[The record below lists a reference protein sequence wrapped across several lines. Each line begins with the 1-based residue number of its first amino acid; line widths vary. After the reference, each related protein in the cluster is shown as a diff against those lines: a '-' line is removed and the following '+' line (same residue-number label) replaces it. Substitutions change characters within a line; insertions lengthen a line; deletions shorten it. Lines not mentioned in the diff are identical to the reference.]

1 MAWIQIYIN
10 TSKNKVDEIS
20 ELLLEIGCLSITYT
34 NAGNTPIFELDPGDV
49 KYWQDTEVVGLFDA
63 TVDTAAITAFL
74 RKQSVFSS
82 GLYYRF
88 EQVEDKDWEREWMD
102 SFHPMQFGERL
113 WVCPSWCTIPD
124 NYACRRVLLD
134 PGLAFGTGTHETTAL
149 CLEWLD
155 SMNLQ
160 GKTIV
165 DFGCGSGILAIA
177 AVKLGAER
185 AIGIDIDPKAILA
198 SRENAERNGVAD
210 LVEWYLPNDAPGL
223 KADVVVANILAS
235 PLKALKR
242 EICSYA
248 NAGGSIALSGILV
261 EQAKSVEDEYA
272 ELLALENSQQK
283 GEWVRISGRL
293 LPVKKAI

>member
-10 TSKNKVDEIS
+10 TTKNRVDEIS
-20 ELLLEIGCLSITYT
+20 ELLLAIGCLSITYT
-34 NAGNTPIFELDPGDV
+34 NAGDTPIFELDPGDV
-49 KYWQDTEVVGLFDA
+49 AYWQDTTIVGLFDA

-74 RKQSVFSS
+74 QKQSVFSS
-82 GLYYRF
+82 GLHHRF

-113 WVCPSWCTIPD
+113 WVYPSWRAVPHSD
-124 NYACRRVLLD
+124 ACCVLLD

-155 SMNLQ
+155 RINLR

-177 AVKLGAER
+177 ALKLGASR
-185 AIGIDIDPKAILA
+185 AIGIDIDPKAIVA

-210 LVEWYLPNDAPGL
+210 LVEWYLPNDAPEF

-242 EICSYA
+242 EVCSYA
-248 NAGGSIALSGILV
+248 NAGGLIALSGILV

-272 ELLALENSQQK
+272 ELLALETSEQK

-293 LPVKKAI
+293 LGY